1 MWSWPWAI
9 PVFFLLCSASSPDA
23 VHVVLDRHLVT
34 GQNENSTL
42 PAVQNLLILCNV
54 RWGKMGLKNGEQP
67 MVSIFFVFQEYCLSE
82 GVFPL
87 GFLLKC
93 VSLLFDQA
101 SQALVSFGKEH
112 LIVEKKKMKMCGEV
126 HSCSGAGKVK
136 CWTGFTKHFCSGK
149 QLLFPELGRL
159 ALSQLWFRILGM
171 NVFNFFGNGLAC
183 LSVILS
189 ARGAHMNNLK
199 PLILLRWVCGTS
211 PVLCAL
217 TAPVVSGC
225 VSFSRKWRRRSVCK
239 EDGWRAS
246 RLRISMAV
254 TWTKHPSEPLS
265 WTLKWLW
272 QCQVLCGW
280 NGWRLSGA
288 AGTLPYIFAVP
299 FSHCFS
305 RSSVYRCRELSPQN
319 PPKIGAVN
327 TNCWSPCSGLA
338 LCWCTECPCFLPV
351 HIAGIVFRKFAQPFF
366 LHGPTIVCLFSFV
379 LLMLWVLFSWKYSSL
394 GVHCCCLLLEF
405 CGLGHWKMQVV
416 NVGPIWGTSCGV
428 ESGLLLPS
436 ELQVWLEAERGKE

>member
-1 MWSWPWAI
+1 
-9 PVFFLLCSASSPDA
+9 
-23 VHVVLDRHLVT
+23 
-34 GQNENSTL
+34 
-42 PAVQNLLILCNV
+42 
-54 RWGKMGLKNGEQP
+54 
-67 MVSIFFVFQEYCLSE
+67 
-82 GVFPL
+82 
-87 GFLLKC
+87 
-93 VSLLFDQA
+93 
-101 SQALVSFGKEH
+101 
-112 LIVEKKKMKMCGEV
+112 MCGEV
-126 HSCSGAGKVK
+126 HSCNGAGKVK
-136 CWTGFTKHFCSGK
+136 CWTGFIKHFCSGK

-171 NVFNFFGNGLAC
+171 NVCNFFGNGLAC

-217 TAPVVSGC
+217 TDPVVSGC
-225 VSFSRKWRRRSVCK
+225 VSFSRKWRRRSACK
-239 EDGWRAS
+239 EDGWGAS

-305 RSSVYRCRELSPQN
+305 RSSVYRCKGTISSK
-319 PPKIGAVN
+319 PPKNWCCEYKLLKPLLWVGIMLVHSVPLFSSCSHCW
-327 TNCWSPCSGLA
+327 NCVQKVCSA
-338 LCWCTECPCFLPV
+338 
-351 HIAGIVFRKFAQPFF
+351 FF
-366 LHGPTIVCLFSFV
+366 LTWSYNCLFV
-379 LLMLWVLFSWKYSSL
+379 LLCAGYVVGFVLLEILLSGST
-394 GVHCCCLLLEF
+394 LLLSLA
-405 CGLGHWKMQVV
+405 GILWTRPLKNAG
-416 NVGPIWGTSCGV
+416 G
-428 ESGLLLPS
+428 
-436 ELQVWLEAERGKE
+436 